1 MNYLENEEGQENLK
15 KIDSNNEDEQYQY
28 TSNEIIPPFKAYIS
42 KEQTKMPQQRF
53 YTLINK
59 ETNSK
64 NIPKTFGNNFKK
76 FMDNV
81 AIINRGQKS
90 RPPFPQQMERFL
102 NKKNKGKQ
110 STYILKDF
118 QALFSNEICRKW
130 FQFYMEN
137 CAFLDLIQSNRIED
151 VEEFILAIEQYLL
164 GAQDPDNFLLQRK
177 QKHKE
182 AAKLQK
188 IQMKL
193 DEVKQDYDSNIQFI
207 SYNEEQSSN
216 FDN

>member
-1 MNYLENEEGQENLK
+1 MYDWENEERQDNNFN

-28 TSNEIIPPFKAYIS
+28 TSNEIVPPLKTYIS
-42 KEQTKMPQQRF
+42 NEQANMTQFRF

-81 AIINRGQKS
+81 SSMDGKQKTH
-90 RPPFPQQMERFL
+90 PPFPLYMERFL
-102 NKKNKGKQ
+102 NKKTKGKQ
-110 STYILKDF
+110 STYTLKDF
-118 QALFSNEICRKW
+118 KALFSNEICRKW

-137 CAFLDLIQSNRIED
+137 CAFLDLIQSNRIENVD
-151 VEEFILAIEQYLL
+151 EYILAIEQYLV
-164 GAQDPDNFLLQRK
+164 GAQDPDNFLSQRK
-177 QKHKE
+177 LKKKQ

-188 IQMKL
+188 ISMKL
-193 DEVKQDYDSNIQFI
+193 DEVAYDYDSNIQLI
-207 SYNEEQSSN
+207 SNNSN
-216 FDN
+216 YDN